1 MHELRFVIDTN
12 ILVSSI
18 LIASSVSDK
27 AFKKAI
33 NSGVLLFSEET
44 FEELQQVI
52 TRPKFDKYVSIS
64 IRAEFIA
71 RLREESVK
79 IEITERI
86 AACRDSK
93 DDKFLEVAINGST
106 NYIITGDQ
114 DLLILH
120 PFRDVAIISPAQF
133 LEIG

>member
-1 MHELRFVIDTN
+1 MRFVIDTN

-18 LIASSVSDK
+18 LIASSASDR
-27 AFKKAI
+27 AFKKAK
-33 NSGVLLFSEET
+33 NSGILLFSEKT

-93 DDKFLEVAINGST
+93 DDKFLEVAVNGNA

-114 DLLILH
+114 DLLILR
-120 PFRDVAIISPAQF
+120 PFRDVAIISPTQF
-133 LEIG
+133 LEI

>member
-12 ILVSSI
+12 MLMSSI
-18 LIASSVSDK
+18 LIASSVSDR
-27 AFKKAI
+27 AFKKAK
-33 NSGVLLFSEET
+33 NSGILLFSEET

-71 RLREESVK
+71 RLREKSIQ
-79 IEITERI
+79 IEITEHI

-93 DDKFLEVAINGST
+93 DDKFLEVAVNGSA
-106 NYIITGDQ
+106 NCMITGDQ

-120 PFRDVAIISPAQF
+120 PFRDVAIISPDQF

>member
-1 MHELRFVIDTN
+1 MHELRSVIDTN

-18 LIASSVSDK
+18 LIASSVSDR
-27 AFKKAI
+27 AFKKAK
-33 NSGVLLFSEET
+33 NSGIVLFSEET

-52 TRPKFDKYVSIS
+52 TRTKFDKYVSIS

-71 RLREESVK
+71 RLREESVQ
-79 IEITERI
+79 IEIIERI
-86 AACRDSK
+86 TACRDSK
-93 DDKFLEVAINGST
+93 DDKFLEVAVNGSAD
-106 NYIITGDQ
+106 YIITGDQ
-114 DLLILH
+114 DLLVLH

>member
-12 ILVSSI
+12 MLMSSI
-18 LIASSVSDK
+18 LIASSVSDR
-27 AFKKAI
+27 AFKKAK
-33 NSGVLLFSEET
+33 NSGILLFSEET

-71 RLREESVK
+71 RLRKESIQ

-86 AACRDSK
+86 ATCRDSK
-93 DDKFLEVAINGST
+93 DDKFLEVTVNGSA
-106 NYIITGDQ
+106 NCIITGDQ